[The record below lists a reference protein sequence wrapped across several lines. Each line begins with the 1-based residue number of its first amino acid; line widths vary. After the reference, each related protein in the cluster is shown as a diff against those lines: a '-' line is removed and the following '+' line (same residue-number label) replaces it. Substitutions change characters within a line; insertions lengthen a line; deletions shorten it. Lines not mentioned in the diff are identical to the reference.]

1 LLTHATHTNVIL
13 STKKNGEIP
22 RLARDDGTAA
32 PRGGTWDEARH
43 SEHGHPQSRSLAALG
58 MTVSLTDP
66 LFLAFQSAVAGR
78 YSLERE
84 LGRGGMG
91 VVYLAREVRLDRLV
105 AIKLLP
111 PELAADDRLRDRF
124 LREARTAARL
134 SHPYIVPIHT
144 VDEVGD
150 FVFYVM
156 AYVDGETLAQRVAA
170 RGPLAAADA
179 TRIMREVAWALAYA
193 HAQGVVHR
201 DVKPANILLE
211 RGTERAMVTDFGIA
225 RATQSSGETIVGEL
239 LGTPE
244 YMSPEQ
250 ASGEHVD
257 GRSDLYALGAV
268 GYFALTG
275 KPPFT
280 APTTQAVLAQQITKP
295 APSVAANAVDIPGSL
310 ARVIDQCL
318 EKDVERRPPTGEA
331 MADALAP
338 SLEQRAEVPVPVR
351 VFLDQRRMAVVIVP
365 ITTAIPLAIGLINS
379 ALYQAAGSWK
389 IAAAVALLAV
399 GVLAPI
405 AIVAGRLRSVLKHG
419 YTVDDVATA
428 IRASHKRRREEF
440 LYEFGPE
447 RSWRERFVRGAS
459 IGTIAGTGV
468 GIAAMIAGLGRPSF
482 IGPFTVIA
490 GYAGVVSMI
499 FRQKWSRL
507 RENKTSKWEKFWRS
521 NWGERLAKLASFRLG
536 QRAIPANRPTEMAIA
551 MSAESLY
558 ASLPKPVRE
567 SVGDVTGVLHTLEG
581 HAQAARARIAEM
593 DATIAEAHHTAR
605 GASADE
611 RHGKL
616 VADLRSERLKADERL
631 SEVVTALENV
641 RLDLLRLHAGTG
653 NTSGITQDLAAAR
666 ALGDDADRWI
676 AGLREAEASLKR

>member
-1 LLTHATHTNVIL
+1 MTALRVAEPGTN
-13 STKKNGEIP
+13 GHIP
-22 RLARDDGTAA
+22 RMAN
-32 PRGGTWDEARH
+32 
-43 SEHGHPQSRSLAALG
+43 
-58 MTVSLTDP
+58 LTDP
-66 LFLAFQSAVAGR
+66 LFLEFQSAVAGR

-91 VVYLAREVRLDRLV
+91 VVYLAREVRLDRPV

-111 PELAADDRLRDRF
+111 PELAAQDRLRDRF

-134 SHPYIVPIHT
+134 SHPYIVPIHA
-144 VDEVGD
+144 VDEADD

-225 RATQSSGETIVGEL
+225 RATHAGGETIVGEL

-250 ASGEHVD
+250 ASGEQVD

-295 APSVAANAVDIPGSL
+295 APSVAAGGIDVPGSL

-331 MADALAP
+331 LADALAP

-351 VFLDQRRMAVVIVP
+351 VFLDRRRMMLAIVP
-365 ITTAIPLAIGLINS
+365 LTTAIPLSIGLINA
-379 ALYQAAGSWK
+379 ALLRGSPGYK
-389 IAAAVALLAV
+389 IVAAAALGVAGLTLP
-399 GVLAPI
+399 L
-405 AIVAGRLRSVLKHG
+405 AIVSARLRSVLKRG
-419 YTVDDVATA
+419 YTTDDIAVAL
-428 IRASHKRRREEF
+428 RAAYKRRREEF
-440 LYEFGPE
+440 LYEFGSE
-447 RSWRERFVRGAS
+447 RSLREQFVRGVSFGAL
-459 IGTIAGTGV
+459 IGTGAGIVALIAG
-468 GIAAMIAGLGRPSF
+468 APPMFLGPL
-482 IGPFTVIA
+482 TVMA
-490 GYAGVVSMI
+490 GYAGI
-499 FRQKWSRL
+499 ITTILHQKWSRI
-507 RENKTSKWEKFWRS
+507 RNNRTSKWENFWQGK
-521 NWGERLAKLASFRLG
+521 WGKRLTRLAGTNLG

-551 MSAESLY
+551 MSAEALY
-558 ASLPKPVRE
+558 ESFPKAVRD
-567 SVGDVTGVLHTLEG
+567 SVGDVPGVLRALEA
-581 HAQAARARIAEM
+581 HAQAARARIAEL
-593 DATIAEAHHTAR
+593 DATMAQAQHTAR
-605 GASADE
+605 NANSDE
-611 RHGKL
+611 RQAKL
-616 VADLRSERLKADERL
+616 LADLRVQRTNADERL

-653 NTSGITQDLAAAR
+653 NTDGITQDLAAAR
-666 ALGDDADRWI
+666 ALGDDADRLL
-676 AGLREAEASLKR
+676 AGVREAEAALKR